1 MIESDPERCAQ
12 HRSVTVRIIQ
22 LTVSDPPERVGM
34 GLTGLWAAT
43 IIAASQRPRR
53 ARCPDQP
60 KCTRLLLRHGKRCR
74 TRMAG
79 LPKLQLH
86 RPIT

>member
-1 MIESDPERCAQ
+1 MYEIPVPIIAFHSTRTRSLMIESDPERCAQ

-60 KCTRLLLRHGKRCR
+60 KCT
-74 TRMAG
+74 
-79 LPKLQLH
+79 
-86 RPIT
+86 